1 MIGYYV
7 HHVGRGHL
15 HRAEALAVR
24 LAGRGEEV
32 TGLSSLPRPA
42 GWPGAWVDLPRD
54 DDGTPVDV
62 SAGGRLHWAPL
73 GHGGLRGRAAAVSAW
88 IAAAEPGA
96 MVVDVSVE
104 TILLAR
110 LHGVPV
116 VTVVQPG
123 VRDDP
128 AHTLGY
134 DVADALVAF
143 WPAAATAMG
152 AGLPPSARER
162 LVPVGALSRHPVRR
176 PGAGAV
182 RRPGRATRTVV
193 LLLGR
198 GGHDVSEG
206 DVAGARSETPGWEWV
221 VLDGRESTWVEDPST
236 VLASA
241 DAVVT
246 HAGQNAL
253 AEVAAARRPAV
264 VLPQQRPHREQ
275 ATTAAALAAGWPV
288 VVRERW
294 PTVGWG
300 ALLEEAA
307 GLDATRW
314 EQWCDG
320 GAADRFADV
329 VLEVGGRVRPRVPA

>member
-15 HRAEALAVR
+15 HRAEALACR
-24 LAGRGEEV
+24 LVGRGEEV
-32 TGLSSLPRPA
+32 TGLSSLPRPD
-42 GWPGAWVDLPRD
+42 GWPGAWVDLARD
-54 DDGTPVDV
+54 DDGTPVDG

-73 GHGGLRGRAAAVSAW
+73 GHEGLRRRTATVSAW
-88 IAAAEPGA
+88 IAAAEPEA

-104 TILLAR
+104 MVLLAR

-116 VTVVQPG
+116 VSVVQPG
-123 VRDDP
+123 VRDDA

-143 WPAAATAMG
+143 WPAAATAM
-152 AGLPPSARER
+152 AEGLPRSARER
-162 LVPVGALSRHPVRR
+162 LVPVGALSRHPARR
-176 PGAGAV
+176 PRGVG
-182 RRPGRATRTVV
+182 RPGRATRTVV

-198 GGHDVSEG
+198 GGHDVSED
-206 DVAGARSETPGWEWV
+206 DVASARSETPGWEWV
-221 VLDGRESTWVEDPST
+221 VLDGRESTWVDDPST

-241 DAVVT
+241 DVVVT

-253 AEVAAARRPAV
+253 SDTAAARRPAV
-264 VLPQQRPHREQ
+264 VLPQRRPHREQ
-275 ATTAAALAAGWPV
+275 ATTAAALASGWPV
-288 VVRERW
+288 VVRDHW
-294 PTVGWG
+294 PAEGWG
-300 ALLEEAA
+300 ELLDEAA
-307 GLDATRW
+307 GLDGTRW

-329 VLEVGGRVRPRVPA
+329 VLEVRERVHPGVPA